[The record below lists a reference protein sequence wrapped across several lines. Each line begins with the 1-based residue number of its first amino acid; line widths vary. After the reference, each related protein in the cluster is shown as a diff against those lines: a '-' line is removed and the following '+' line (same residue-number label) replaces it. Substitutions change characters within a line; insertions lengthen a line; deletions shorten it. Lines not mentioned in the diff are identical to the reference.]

1 MKRFVAI
8 LMAAAMLLTV
18 LAGCS
23 GSTKPADTTPAADS
37 STAADETESAA
48 PSASAI
54 TVVLSDVGNNMDP
67 SVANA
72 INTFR
77 RSVYTLTQSIVTT
90 DSQTIAAK
98 LNGEYIRAKNNNQR
112 LSILGSRSAYHGTKL
127 HYHI

>member
-37 STAADETESAA
+37 STAAAETESAA

-54 TVVLSDVGNNMDP
+54 TVYSTTSATTWTPVLPTP
-67 SVANA
+67 S
-72 INTFR
+72 
-77 RSVYTLTQSIVTT
+77 TLLPS
-90 DSQTIAAK
+90 
-98 LNGEYIRAKNNNQR
+98 
-112 LSILGSRSAYHGTKL
+112 
-127 HYHI
+127 

>member
-37 STAADETESAA
+37 STAAAETESAA

-72 INTFR
+72 INTFTIM
-77 RSVYTLTQSIVTT
+77 SHVYDNLLNCNLDFSLQPGVIASWEQPDELT
-90 DSQTIAAK
+90 
-98 LNGEYIRAKNNNQR
+98 Y
-112 LSILGSRSAYHGTKL
+112 
-127 HYHI
+127 

>member
-37 STAADETESAA
+37 STAAAETESAA

-67 SVANA
+67 SVANS
-72 INTFR
+72 INTAKRETGEGSCGSGNCRCAESR
-77 RSVYTLTQSIVTT
+77 RVHARHM
-90 DSQTIAAK
+90 AA
-98 LNGEYIRAKNNNQR
+98 NVVRAIR
-112 LSILGSRSAYHGTKL
+112 
-127 HYHI
+127 

>member
-23 GSTKPADTTPAADS
+23 GSTKPAATTPAADS
-37 STAADETESAA
+37 STAAAETESAA

-67 SVANA
+67 SVANS
-72 INTFR
+72 INTATIM
-77 RSVYTLTQSIVTT
+77 SHVYDNLLNCDLAFSLQPGVIVSWEQPDELTY
-90 DSQTIAAK
+90 K
-98 LNGEYIRAKNNNQR
+98 LTVGD
-112 LSILGSRSAYHGTKL
+112 GFVF
-127 HYHI
+127 

>member
-23 GSTKPADTTPAADS
+23 GSTKPAATTPAADS
-37 STAADETESAA
+37 STAAAETESAA

-54 TVVLSDVGNNMDP
+54 TVVLNDVGNNMDP

-72 INTFR
+72 TP
-77 RSVYTLTQSIVTT
+77 STLLPS
-90 DSQTIAAK
+90 
-98 LNGEYIRAKNNNQR
+98 
-112 LSILGSRSAYHGTKL
+112 
-127 HYHI
+127 